1 MDSDPSQKKPPK
13 KDYSTFKPK
22 KAWREFDINK
32 YPKRHVVLRLAYHG
46 HRFDGLAKQ
55 DHTTNTVEGFVVE
68 ALKRVRLIG
77 PDGPEKFS
85 RCGRTDKGVSALGNA
100 FSLLVRAS
108 TDDAKP
114 LDYCDM
120 LNHVLPATIR
130 IVAWSFV
137 ADTFDARF
145 SCTSRVYRYYFMNRG
160 LDLEK
165 MRAGATHLVGSH
177 SFRNFCKLDVVNVDN
192 FVRNIFNVRIVP
204 SEEAPELISFCE
216 IHGNAF
222 LYHQIRCTMSVLFLV
237 GRGLES
243 PDVVKELLERGDAKP
258 IYPLADDSPLVL
270 WNCIFPAQEVS
281 WQCSEEARDLMLMEL
296 QDIATALI
304 IRGVAAADM
313 RRQVKEWGSEQQQSA
328 AAAAPSDAVVVAGA
342 TTTDV
347 TLSSSS
353 PSVSESTCS
362 WDATGCDWTS
372 DHFQPLMQKRERDA
386 HMQKK
391 LERTGANAY
400 IKLLDRE
407 VEATYGERVD
417 CLSVTKKARHDVNQ
431 SKKRPRGT
439 DETSA

>member
-1 MDSDPSQKKPPK
+1 MDESQQKIRK
-13 KDYSTFKPK
+13 KDYASFKPK

-77 PDGPEKFS
+77 ADGPEKFS

-108 TDDAKP
+108 SDDSKP

-137 ADTFDARF
+137 ADGFDARF

-160 LDLEK
+160 LDLDR
-165 MRAGATHLVGSH
+165 MRTAASYLVGSH

-192 FVRNIFNVRIVP
+192 FVRNIFNVRIAP

-270 WNCIFPAQEVS
+270 WNCIFPAEDVK
-281 WQCSEEARDLMLMEL
+281 WQCSEEARELMLMEL

-304 IRGVAAADM
+304 IRGVAAGDM
-313 RRQVKEWGSEQQQSA
+313 RRQVKEWGIEQLQPTAATASPPDEVAASTARSA
-328 AAAAPSDAVVVAGA
+328 AAPLSTSAGA
-342 TTTDV
+342 
-347 TLSSSS
+347 
-353 PSVSESTCS
+353 VSESTCS

-391 LERTGANAY
+391 LERTGANGY
-400 IKLLDRE
+400 VKLLDRE

-431 SKKRPRGT
+431 SKKRPRT
-439 DETSA
+439 SDEAIS